1 MPINSSRRPG
11 ASSARDRALLVELD
25 FGDGGTNERLAEL
38 KALARSAGAD
48 IADVVTARRAK
59 PDPALFAGS
68 GKVAEIAAR
77 RAGTSSDVVIF
88 DHALSGAQQRN
99 LERALDCRVVD
110 RTSLI
115 LDIFAQRAQSAEGK
129 LQVELAQL
137 KHQSTRLV
145 RGWTHLERQKGGI
158 GLRGPGETQ
167 LETDRRLIGIRV
179 RLLNERLEQ
188 LGRRRETQRRAR
200 RRAAVRNVALV
211 GYTNAGKSTLFN
223 RLTGA
228 SVYAADQLFA
238 TLDTTLRR
246 WRLPDAEDIVLS
258 DTVGFIRD
266 LPHDLVAAFR
276 ATLKEAVDADLLLH
290 VIDASHDDRDLQ
302 IAAVDAVLA
311 EIGAADVAQILVLNK
326 CDAAGFAPGVERDEY
341 GKIRAV
347 RLSALT
353 GAGVPELTAAL
364 AERFPRGARNVA
376 YRAATA

>member
-1 MPINSSRRPG
+1 LPINSSRRRGP
-11 ASSARDRALLVELD
+11 SPARDRALLVELD
-25 FGDGGTNERLAEL
+25 LGEGGTNERLVEL

-68 GKVAEIAAR
+68 GKVAEIATR

-110 RTSLI
+110 RVSLI

-179 RLLNERLEQ
+179 KLLNERLEQ

-238 TLDTTLRR
+238 TLDTTLRK

-290 VIDASHDDRDLQ
+290 VIDGSHDDRDLQ
-302 IAAVDAVLA
+302 IAAVNAVLA

-326 CDAAGFAPGVERDEY
+326 CDAAGLAPGVERDEY
-341 GKIRAV
+341 GKICAV

-353 GAGVPELTAAL
+353 GAGVPELAAAL

-376 YRAATA
+376 YRTATA

>member
-1 MPINSSRRPG
+1 MPERVR
-11 ASSARDRALLVELD
+11 ATDRALLVELD
-25 FGDGGTNERLAEL
+25 FGDGELGARLTEL
-38 KALARSAGAD
+38 KALTTSAGAEV
-48 IADVVTARRAK
+48 ASVVTARRTK
-59 PDPALFAGS
+59 PDAALFAGR
-68 GKVAEIAAR
+68 GKVAEIAAL
-77 RAGTSSDVVIF
+77 RAATDADLVIF
-88 DHALSGAQQRN
+88 DHALSGGQQRN

-137 KHQSTRLV
+137 QHMSTRLV

-167 LETDRRLIGIRV
+167 LETDRRLIGARV
-179 RLLNERLEQ
+179 KLLRDRIAQ

-200 RRAAVRNVALV
+200 RRGAVCNVALV

-228 SVYAADQLFA
+228 EGYAADQLFA

-246 WRLPDAEDIVLS
+246 LEIPDAAAIVLS

-266 LPHDLVAAFR
+266 LPHDLIAAFQ

-290 VIDASHDDRDLQ
+290 VADASHPARGDQ

-311 EIGAADVAQILVLNK
+311 EIGAEGVPRILVLNK
-326 CDAAGFAPGVERDEY
+326 IDLGGLDPGVERDEY

-353 GAGVPELTAAL
+353 GAGVPDLRAAL
-364 AERFPRGARNVA
+364 AERFPRAEA
-376 YRAATA
+376 RAATA